1 MMEDDYLSAHTAH
14 LIDTSQQFMSGVL
27 QRELL
32 CIYTNVSFIVFNPG
46 VQFDEHPIV

>member
-1 MMEDDYLSAHTAH
+1 MMEDGYLSAHTAC
-14 LIDTSQQFMSGVL
+14 LIDTSKQIISGVL

-32 CIYTNVSFIVFNPG
+32 CIYTNASSIVFNPG